1 MFTVFTCLLGLVC
14 WGYHG
19 ARKVTEVRRGALQGK
34 IGRDDLAGLC
44 VHLLES
50 SAATDRT
57 FEVRST
63 VPFSEP
69 WTDEQSAAAAARDWE
84 GALLEAELKRGVTGK
99 TVKGIYTGRDAE
111 SPSDVKAPAAKALAK
126 S

>member
-1 MFTVFTCLLGLVC
+1 M
-14 WGYHG
+14 
-19 ARKVTEVRRGALQGK
+19 LQGK
-34 IGRDDLAGLC
+34 IGRSDLASLC

-69 WTDEQSAAAAARDWE
+69 WTEEQSAAAAARNWD
-84 GALLEAELKRGVTGK
+84 GALADAALKQRVTGK
-99 TVKGIYTGRDAE
+99 TINGVYTGRSEEPTAA
-111 SPSDVKAPAAKALAK
+111 VKAPAAKALAK